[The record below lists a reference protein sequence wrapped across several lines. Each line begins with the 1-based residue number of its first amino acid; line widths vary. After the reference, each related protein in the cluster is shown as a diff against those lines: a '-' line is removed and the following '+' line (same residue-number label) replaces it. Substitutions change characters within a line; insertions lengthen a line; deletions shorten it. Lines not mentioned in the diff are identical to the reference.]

1 MGRFGVA
8 SYLVKMVP
16 AARWLVVALLALAVA
31 APPALLKLRPV
42 ADSDISAAALARRMD
57 ASTNTGWSGE
67 VRAQGALE
75 VPLGGSTF
83 GGLARLL
90 GERTEL
96 RVWWRDATN
105 WRVDRITP
113 TGETDLLREDNTS
126 IRWRYEDKTARLA
139 TWSPIRLPDDNDL
152 VPTALAAR
160 LLDGAETSELSRIP
174 PRRVA
179 GQGAVG
185 LRLVPADPTST
196 IARVDV
202 WADESS
208 GVPLRVAVYG
218 DGDSRHPT
226 LTSEVVAFD
235 NNPPSDRE
243 VSFEFSPDVD
253 FERGSSFDAV
263 ASANAFAPFLLPSR
277 VVDLERRGA
286 ESGLG
291 AVGVYGRGP
300 TALLAVPLRDDPA
313 DELAKQLAR
322 ARDARKTGANVALEV
337 GPLSVM
343 LVRGEPANFLLTG
356 TVTPQALQQAAIELQ
371 SSVVRLR

>member
-1 MGRFGVA
+1 
-8 SYLVKMVP
+8 MVP
-16 AARWLVVALLALAVA
+16 AARWLVVALLALGVC
-31 APPALLKLRPV
+31 APPTVLRLLP
-42 ADSDISAAALARRMD
+42 ASDTDISAAALAKRID
-57 ASTNTGWSGE
+57 ASRDTGWSGE

-83 GGLARLL
+83 GGVARLL

-96 RVWWRDATN
+96 RVWWRNKVN

-113 TGETDLLREDNTS
+113 TGETDLLREGSAS
-126 IRWRYEDKTARLA
+126 IRWKYEDKTARLVS
-139 TWSPIRLPDDNDL
+139 WSRIRLPDDNDL
-152 VPTALAAR
+152 VPTELAAR
-160 LLDGAETSELSRIP
+160 LLDGAKTSELSRIP

-179 GQGAVG
+179 GQSAVG
-185 LRLVPADPTST
+185 LRLVPADPSST

-226 LTSEVVAFD
+226 LTTEVVSFD
-235 NNPPSDRE
+235 EEEPSDRE
-243 VSFEFSPDVD
+243 VSFEFAPDVD

-263 ASANAFAPFLLPSR
+263 ASANAFAPFRLPSE

-286 ESGLG
+286 EAGLG

-300 TALLAVPLRDDPA
+300 TALLAVPLRDGPA

-322 ARDARKTGANVALEV
+322 SRDARETGRNVALDI

-356 TVTPQALQQAAIELQ
+356 TVTPAALQQAAIELQ
-371 SSVVRLR
+371 RSVVRLR